1 MFANNIIG
9 KKSFSSLNKRIAI
22 LANSKSS
29 DAAGARFMKA
39 LRTVSQSDDI
49 EYFGHGGERMMKA
62 GLAESEMDISEFN
75 DKTFY
80 TWRKTKQVSEIQ
92 SKMRWH
98 PLNMINAHYRR
109 NANNILSNMEESDYI
124 KHIYRHRPSVVL
136 SFDNEYFTFKF
147 MEKLNSFYVNSG
159 VTRPQKHYYNRFIR
173 DMRPFHEQYIDY
185 MHYTVPKRT
194 HTGSEYFFPGQY
206 VGQHGV
212 YDAVRHLLLS
222 DPEQKHLVSENTI
235 QVNEKWYAGEMDK
248 AIKKVRAAFREKHKI
263 AEDSTVIFFAPGNE
277 TNEATFCFESV
288 RKGVEEFLLKYSS
301 PTSLSPVAKPLDK
314 FHTIISV
321 EEGSESENL
330 IFDLIEQRGWKGGI
344 TVVKDT
350 KNEHFDAMAASD
362 LGIIYDGQMI
372 GSAAACNLP
381 TMILLE
387 MRMHHQWYHDL
398 FNRWWNSM
406 VTIADKD
413 IYPEIIGGQ
422 AWFGK
427 ICDTLGEWYIQPSI
441 RYDMV
446 RGWEG
451 FVRDSMHRL
460 DAPEVDKLKGDNE
473 VVMHHGKELGT
484 YADGF
489 HLMATKVWK
498 DVENYESNIGF
509 INEIN
514 TKKLH
519 KRIPNMN

>member
-1 MFANNIIG
+1 
-9 KKSFSSLNKRIAI
+9 
-22 LANSKSS
+22 
-29 DAAGARFMKA
+29 
-39 LRTVSQSDDI
+39 
-49 EYFGHGGERMMKA
+49 
-62 GLAESEMDISEFN
+62 
-75 DKTFY
+75 
-80 TWRKTKQVSEIQ
+80 
-92 SKMRWH
+92 
-98 PLNMINAHYRR
+98 
-109 NANNILSNMEESDYI
+109 
-124 KHIYRHRPSVVL
+124 VL

-147 MEKLNSFYVNSG
+147 MERLNKFYHNSG
-159 VTRPQKHYYNRFIR
+159 VTRPQKHYHNRFIR
-173 DMRPFHEQYIDY
+173 DMRPFHEEYVDY

-194 HTGSEYFFPGQY
+194 HTGSEYFFAGQY

-222 DPEQKHLVSENTI
+222 DPEQKHLVSESTI
-235 QVNEKWYAGEMDK
+235 QINEKWFAGETDK

-263 AEDSTVIFFAPGNE
+263 DEDATVIFFSPGNE
-277 TNEATFCFESV
+277 KNEATFCFESV
-288 RKGVEEFLLKYSS
+288 RKGVAEFFLKYSS
-301 PTSLSPVAKPLDK
+301 PTSLSPVAKPLGK
-314 FHTIISV
+314 FHTVISI
-321 EEGSESENL
+321 EEGCESEEH
-330 IFDLIEQRGWKGGI
+330 IFRLIEERGWKGNFTI
-344 TVVKDT
+344 VKNT
-350 KNEHFDAMAASD
+350 NNEHFDGMAASD
-362 LGIIYDGQMI
+362 LGIMYDGQMI
-372 GSAAACNLP
+372 GSAAACHLP

-451 FVRDSMHRL
+451 FVKDSMHRL
-460 DAPEVDKLKGDNE
+460 DAPGTDKLMGSNQLS
-473 VVMHHGKELGT
+473 VHQGQQYGT
-484 YADGF
+484 YADGY
-489 HLMATKVWK
+489 HLMATKVWE
-498 DVENYESNIGF
+498 DIQGYESNIGF

-519 KRIPNMN
+519 KRVPNMN